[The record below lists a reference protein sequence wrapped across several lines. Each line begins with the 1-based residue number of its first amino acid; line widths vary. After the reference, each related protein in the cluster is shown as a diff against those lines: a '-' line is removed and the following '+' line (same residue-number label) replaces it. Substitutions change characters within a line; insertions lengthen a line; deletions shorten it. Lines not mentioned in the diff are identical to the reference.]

1 MRLVD
6 MFEAVKGNAEEK
18 LAGQISPT
26 EKLLEAKGY
35 TSLKRESRGTS
46 NTFYYKEGEP
56 VVFASYYSKNKESDK
71 IGFTTM
77 DKDFF
82 DAEFR
87 YTDRKVAFASRE
99 KGMKVIVSRGRTNK
113 ILCRLMLGIKSKNV
127 CVDHIYHCI
136 WLNDSFCIR
145 PCTYSQNNRNRKC
158 SKRCVG
164 DEFDYD
170 PACDFSDKWWLVL
183 CVTMFHEITWEQAKA
198 YNMGGDVE

>member
-6 MFEAVKGNAEEK
+6 MYETINCKPEEK
-18 LAGQISPT
+18 LAKQIFLT
-26 EKLLEAKGY
+26 ENMLLEKGY
-35 TSLKRESRGTS
+35 TSLERESRGTS
-46 NTFYYKEGEP
+46 NTFYFKEGEP
-56 VVFASYYSKNKESDK
+56 VVFVSYYSKNKKSDNV
-71 IGFTTM
+71 GFTTM

-87 YTDRKVAFASRE
+87 YTDRKVAFALRE
-99 KGMKVIVSRGRTNK
+99 KGMKVIVSSGRTNK
-113 ILCRLMLGIKSKNV
+113 ILCRLMLGINSKNV
-127 CVDHIYHCI
+127 CVDHKYHCI

-170 PACDFSDKWWLVL
+170 PACDFSEKWWLVL
-183 CVTMFHEITWEQAKA
+183 CVTMFHELTWDEAKKL
-198 YNMGGDVE
+198 NLEVM

>member
-6 MFEAVKGNAEEK
+6 MYETINCKPEEK
-18 LAGQISPT
+18 LAKQIFLT
-26 EKLLEAKGY
+26 ENMLLEKGY
-35 TSLKRESRGTS
+35 TSLERESRGTS
-46 NTFYYKEGEP
+46 NTFYFKEGEP
-56 VVFASYYSKNKESDK
+56 VVFVSYYSKNKKSDNV
-71 IGFTTM
+71 GFTTM

-99 KGMKVIVSRGRTNK
+99 KGMKVIVSSGRTNK
-113 ILCRLMLGIKSKNV
+113 ILCRLMLGINSKNV
-127 CVDHIYHCI
+127 CVDHKYHCI

-170 PACDFSDKWWLVL
+170 PACDFSEKWWLVL
-183 CVTMFHEITWEQAKA
+183 CVTMFHELTWDEAKKL
-198 YNMGGDVE
+198 NLEVM

>member
-6 MFEAVKGNAEEK
+6 MYETINCKPEEK
-18 LAGQISPT
+18 LAKQIFLT
-26 EKLLEAKGY
+26 ENMLLEKGY
-35 TSLKRESRGTS
+35 TSLERESRGTS
-46 NTFYYKEGEP
+46 NTFYFKEGEP
-56 VVFASYYSKNKESDK
+56 VVFVSYYSKNKKSDNV
-71 IGFTTM
+71 GFTTM

-99 KGMKVIVSRGRTNK
+99 KGMKVIVSSGRTNK
-113 ILCRLMLGIKSKNV
+113 ILCRLMLGINSKNV
-127 CVDHIYHCI
+127 CVDHKYHCI

-170 PACDFSDKWWLVL
+170 PACDFS
-183 CVTMFHEITWEQAKA
+183 E
-198 YNMGGDVE
+198 NGGSCYV

>member
-6 MFEAVKGNAEEK
+6 MFEAVEGNAEEK
-18 LAGQISPT
+18 LAGQISLT
-26 EKLLEAKGY
+26 ENWLVAMGY

-46 NTFYYKEGEP
+46 NTFYFKEGEP
-56 VVFASYYSKNKESDK
+56 VVFVSYYSKNKESDN

-77 DKDFF
+77 DKEFF
-82 DAEFR
+82 DDEFR
-87 YTDRKVAFASRE
+87 YTDGKVSFSSRE
-99 KGMKVIVSRGRTNK
+99 NGMKVIVSRAKTNK
-113 ILCRLMLGIKSKNV
+113 ILCRLMLGINSKNV
-127 CVDHIYHCI
+127 CVDHKYHCI

-158 SKRCVG
+158 SKRRVG

-170 PACDFSDKWWLVL
+170 PACDFTEKWWLVL

>member
-6 MFEAVKGNAEEK
+6 MFEAVKGDAEEK
-18 LAGQISPT
+18 LVGQISLT

-46 NTFYYKEGEP
+46 NTFYFKEGEP
-56 VVFASYYSKNKESDK
+56 VVFVSYYSKNKESDN

-82 DAEFR
+82 DDEFR
-87 YTDRKVAFASRE
+87 YTDGKVAFSSRE
-99 KGMKVIVSRGRTNK
+99 KGMKVIVSSGRTNK
-113 ILCRLMLGIKSKNV
+113 ILCRLMLGINSKNV
-127 CVDHIYHCI
+127 CVDHKYHCI

-158 SKRCVG
+158 SKRRVG

-170 PACDFSDKWWLVL
+170 PACDFSEKWWLVL
-183 CVTMFHEITWEQAKA
+183 CVTMFHELTWEQAKE
-198 YNMGGDVE
+198 YNMGVM

>member
-6 MFEAVKGNAEEK
+6 MFEAVEGNAEEK
-18 LAGQISPT
+18 LAGQISLT
-26 EKLLEAKGY
+26 ENWLVAMGY

-46 NTFYYKEGEP
+46 NTFYFKEGEP
-56 VVFASYYSKNKESDK
+56 VVFVSYYSKNKKSDNV
-71 IGFTTM
+71 GFTTM

-99 KGMKVIVSRGRTNK
+99 KGMKVIVSSGRTNK
-113 ILCRLMLGIKSKNV
+113 ILCRLMLGINSKNV
-127 CVDHIYHCI
+127 CVDHKYHCI

-170 PACDFSDKWWLVL
+170 PACDFSEKWWLVL
-183 CVTMFHEITWEQAKA
+183 CVTMFHELTWDEAKKL
-198 YNMGGDVE
+198 NLEVM

>member
-6 MFEAVKGNAEEK
+6 MYETINCKPEEK
-18 LAGQISPT
+18 LAKQIFLT
-26 EKLLEAKGY
+26 ENMLLEKGY
-35 TSLKRESRGTS
+35 TSLEREGRGTS
-46 NTFYYKEGEP
+46 NTFYFKEGEP
-56 VVFASYYSKNKESDK
+56 VVFVSYYSKNKKSDNV
-71 IGFTTM
+71 GFTTM

-99 KGMKVIVSRGRTNK
+99 KGMKVIVSSGRTNK
-113 ILCRLMLGIKSKNV
+113 ILCRLMLGINSKNV
-127 CVDHIYHCI
+127 CVDHKYHCI

-170 PACDFSDKWWLVL
+170 PACDFSEKWWLVL
-183 CVTMFHEITWEQAKA
+183 CVTMFHELTWDEAKKL
-198 YNMGGDVE
+198 NLEVM

>member
-6 MFEAVKGNAEEK
+6 MFEAINCKPEDLLLE
-18 LAGQISPT
+18 QISLT
-26 EKLLEAKGY
+26 ENLLVAKGY
-35 TSLKRESRGTS
+35 TTLKRESRGTS
-46 NTFYYKEGEP
+46 NTFYFKEDES
-56 VVFASYYSKNKESDK
+56 VVFVSYYSKNKESDN

-77 DKDFF
+77 DKGFF

-87 YTDRKVAFASRE
+87 YTNRKVAFASRE
-99 KGMKVIVSRGRTNK
+99 KRMKVIVSRGRTNK

-158 SKRCVG
+158 SKRRVG

-170 PACDFSDKWWLVL
+170 PACDFSEKWWLVL
-183 CVTMFHEITWEQAKA
+183 CVTMFHEITWDEAKKL
-198 YNMGGDVE
+198 NLEVM

>member
-1 MRLVD
+1 M
-6 MFEAVKGNAEEK
+6 
-18 LAGQISPT
+18 
-26 EKLLEAKGY
+26 GY

-46 NTFYYKEGEP
+46 NTFYFKEGEP
-56 VVFASYYSKNKESDK
+56 VVFVSYYSKNKESDN

-77 DKDFF
+77 DKEFF
-82 DAEFR
+82 DDEFR
-87 YTDRKVAFASRE
+87 YTDGKVAFSSRE
-99 KGMKVIVSRGRTNK
+99 NGMKVIVSRAKTNK
-113 ILCRLMLGIKSKNV
+113 ILCRLMLGINSKNV
-127 CVDHIYHCI
+127 CVDHKYHCI

-158 SKRCVG
+158 SKRRVG

-170 PACDFSDKWWLVL
+170 PACDFTEKWWLVL

>member
-1 MRLVD
+1 
-6 MFEAVKGNAEEK
+6 MFEAVEGNAEEK
-18 LAGQISPT
+18 LAGQISLT
-26 EKLLEAKGY
+26 ENWLVAMGY

-46 NTFYYKEGEP
+46 NTFYFKEGEP
-56 VVFASYYSKNKESDK
+56 VVFVSYYSKNKKSDNV
-71 IGFTTM
+71 GFTTM

-99 KGMKVIVSRGRTNK
+99 KGMKVIVSSGRTNK
-113 ILCRLMLGIKSKNV
+113 ILCRLMLGINSKNV
-127 CVDHIYHCI
+127 CVDHKYHCI

-170 PACDFSDKWWLVL
+170 PACDFSEKWWLVL
-183 CVTMFHEITWEQAKA
+183 CVTMFHELTWDEAKKL
-198 YNMGGDVE
+198 NLEVM